1 MNYSI
6 FKLINSFAGKWP
18 ALDNLMIFLSKS
30 AILIVIGI
38 LCYLWFQ
45 KGNERKHTAFYIVL
59 TLILALGSNFII
71 HQFYYHARPFVDHH
85 VTKLISHSSDSSFVS
100 DHGTL
105 VFSTALILLLRK
117 DRLGIFS
124 LVWAILV
131 GVSRIYVGVHYPFDI
146 IGAFI
151 LASIVAIGV
160 LKTSSLT
167 EPLMKIYE
175 RIINKL
181 PFNTRKKLNST
192 EQELN
197 RGDIF

>member
-18 ALDNLMIFLSKS
+18 ALDNVMIFLSKS
-30 AILIVIGI
+30 AILIVIA
-38 LCYLWFQ
+38 LLAYLWIQ
-45 KGNERKHTAFYIVL
+45 KGNERKYTAFYIVL
-59 TLILALGSNFII
+59 TLILALGGNFII
-71 HQFYYHARPFVDHH
+71 HQFYYHARPFVNHH
-85 VTKLISHSSDSSFVS
+85 VTKLITHSSDSSFIS

-105 VFSTALILLLRK
+105 VFSTALILLFRK
-117 DRLGIFS
+117 DRLGLIS

-131 GVSRIYVGVHYPFDI
+131 GISRIFVGVHYPFDI

-151 LASIVAIGV
+151 LAGIVAIVV

-167 EPLMKIYE
+167 EPLMKILLKIYE

-181 PFNTRKKLNST
+181 PINTKKNLSS
-192 EQELN
+192 
-197 RGDIF
+197 

>member
-18 ALDNLMIFLSKS
+18 SLDNLMIFLSKS
-30 AILIVIGI
+30 AILIVIGL
-38 LCYLWFQ
+38 LCYLWIQ
-45 KGNERKHTAFYIVL
+45 KGSERKHTAFYIAL
-59 TLILALGSNFII
+59 TLILALGGNFII
-71 HQFYYHARPFVDHH
+71 HQFYYHARPFVNHH

-117 DRLGIFS
+117 DRLGMVS

-131 GVSRIYVGVHYPFDI
+131 GISRIFVGVHYPFDI

-151 LASIVAIGV
+151 LAGIVAIVV

-167 EPLMKIYE
+167 EPLMKILLKIYE
-175 RIINKL
+175 RIIKKL
-181 PFNTRKKLNST
+181 PFNKKKLS
-192 EQELN
+192 
-197 RGDIF
+197 F

>member
-18 ALDNLMIFLSKS
+18 ALDSVMIFLSKS

-38 LCYLWFQ
+38 LCYLWIQ
-45 KGNERKHTAFYIVL
+45 KGTERKYTAFYIGL
-59 TLILALGSNFII
+59 TLILALGGNFII
-71 HQFYYHARPFVDHH
+71 HQFYYHARPFVNHH

-105 VFSTALILLLRK
+105 VFSTALILLFRK
-117 DRLGIFS
+117 DRLGLISF
-124 LVWAILV
+124 VWAILV
-131 GVSRIYVGVHYPFDI
+131 GISRIFVGVHYPFDI

-151 LASIVAIGV
+151 LAGVVAIVV

-167 EPLMKIYE
+167 EPIMKILLKLYE
-175 RIINKL
+175 RIIKKL
-181 PFNTRKKLNST
+181 PNNKKKNLSS
-192 EQELN
+192 
-197 RGDIF
+197 

>member
-6 FKLINSFAGKWP
+6 FKLINNFAGKWP
-18 ALDNLMIFLSKS
+18 TLDNVMIYLSKT
-30 AILIVIGI
+30 AILIVIAL
-38 LCYLWFQ
+38 LCFLWIQ
-45 KGNERKHTAFYIVL
+45 KGTERKYTAFYIAL
-59 TLILALGSNFII
+59 TLILALGGNFII
-71 HQFYYHARPFVDHH
+71 HQFYYHARPFVNHH

-117 DRLGIFS
+117 DRLGMVS

-131 GVSRIYVGVHYPFDI
+131 GISRIFVGVHYPFDI

-151 LASIVAIGV
+151 LASIVAIIV

-167 EPLMKIYE
+167 EPLMKILLKIYE

-181 PFNTRKKLNST
+181 PSNMKKKLSA
-192 EQELN
+192 
-197 RGDIF
+197 

>member
-18 ALDNLMIFLSKS
+18 ALDNVMIYLSKT
-30 AILIVIGI
+30 AILIVIAL
-38 LCYLWFQ
+38 LCYLWIQ
-45 KGNERKHTAFYIVL
+45 KGTERKHTAFYIAL
-59 TLILALGSNFII
+59 TLILALGGNFII
-71 HQFYYHARPFVDHH
+71 HQFYYHARPFVNHH

-105 VFSTALILLLRK
+105 VFSTAIILLLRK
-117 DRLGIFS
+117 DRLGMVS

-131 GVSRIYVGVHYPFDI
+131 GISRIFVGVHYPFDI

-151 LASIVAIGV
+151 LAGVVAIVV

-167 EPLMKIYE
+167 EPLMKLLLKIYE

-181 PFNTRKKLNST
+181 PSNMKKKLSA
-192 EQELN
+192 
-197 RGDIF
+197 

>member
-18 ALDNLMIFLSKS
+18 ALDNVMIFLSKS
-30 AILIVIGI
+30 AILIVIGL
-38 LCYLWFQ
+38 LCYLWIQ
-45 KGNERKHTAFYIVL
+45 KGSERKCTAFYIVL
-59 TLILALGSNFII
+59 TLILALGGNFII
-71 HQFYYHARPFVDHH
+71 HQFYYHARPFVNHH

-117 DRLGIFS
+117 DRLGMFS

-131 GVSRIYVGVHYPFDI
+131 GISRIFVGVHYPFDI

-151 LASIVAIGV
+151 LAGVVAIVV

-167 EPLMKIYE
+167 EPIMKILLKIYE
-175 RIINKL
+175 RIIKKL
-181 PFNTRKKLNST
+181 PFNMKNNLSS
-192 EQELN
+192 
-197 RGDIF
+197 

>member
-18 ALDNLMIFLSKS
+18 ALDNAMILLSKS
-30 AILIVIGI
+30 AILIVIGL
-38 LCYLWFQ
+38 LCYLWIQ
-45 KGNERKHTAFYIVL
+45 KGSERKHTAFYIVL
-59 TLILALGSNFII
+59 TLILALGGNFII
-71 HQFYYHARPFVDHH
+71 HQFYYHARPFVNHH

-105 VFSTALILLLRK
+105 VFSTSLILLLRK
-117 DRLGIFS
+117 DRLGLIS

-131 GVSRIYVGVHYPFDI
+131 GISRIFVGVHYPFDI

-151 LASIVAIGV
+151 LAGIVAIIV

-167 EPLMKIYE
+167 EPLMKILLEIYE
-175 RIINKL
+175 RIITKL
-181 PFNTRKKLNST
+181 PSNMKKKLSS
-192 EQELN
+192 
-197 RGDIF
+197 

>member
-18 ALDNLMIFLSKS
+18 ALDNVMIFLSKS
-30 AILIVIGI
+30 AILIVIA
-38 LCYLWFQ
+38 LLAYLWIL
-45 KGNERKHTAFYIVL
+45 KGNERKYTAFYIVL
-59 TLILALGSNFII
+59 TLILALGGNFII
-71 HQFYYHARPFVDHH
+71 HQFYYHARPFVNHH
-85 VTKLISHSSDSSFVS
+85 VTKLITHSSDSSFVS

-105 VFSTALILLLRK
+105 VFSTALILLFRK
-117 DRLGIFS
+117 DRLGLIS

-131 GVSRIYVGVHYPFDI
+131 GISRIFVGVHYPFDI

-151 LASIVAIGV
+151 LAGIVAIVV

-167 EPLMKIYE
+167 EPLMKILLKIYE

-181 PFNTRKKLNST
+181 PFNTKKNLSS
-192 EQELN
+192 
-197 RGDIF
+197 

>member
-1 MNYSI
+1 MEGNLMNYSI

-18 ALDNLMIFLSKS
+18 ALDNVMIFLSKS
-30 AILIVIGI
+30 AILIVIGL
-38 LCYLWFQ
+38 LCYLWIQ
-45 KGNERKHTAFYIVL
+45 KGSERKHTAFYIVL
-59 TLILALGSNFII
+59 TLILALGGNFII
-71 HQFYYHARPFVDHH
+71 HQFYYHARPFVNHH

-117 DRLGIFS
+117 DSLGMFS

-131 GVSRIYVGVHYPFDI
+131 GISRIFVGVHYPFDI

-151 LASIVAIGV
+151 LAGIVAIVV

-167 EPLMKIYE
+167 EPLIKIILKIYE
-175 RIINKL
+175 RIIKKL
-181 PFNTRKKLNST
+181 PFNMKKNLSS
-192 EQELN
+192 
-197 RGDIF
+197 